1 MRRTSPWVIVPAAVS
16 LAYAIAVVVAAWR
29 APEKGFQAFIGH
41 RVIHVE
47 SGGVADRAGLREGD
61 VIATIDGAPITSTFD
76 YAARLLDREPGQRVA
91 LGVDREATP
100 GVTAGATERLPIAL
114 VLEQSSPPWWALVAT
129 LLAAVLL
136 VLGLVAR
143 IGRPDDVV
151 ARRFYRTTV
160 IYAVVYVGA
169 LSWSRLLVHPVLG
182 VSFLLALF
190 VGPKLALDL
199 AIDFPHRSVSD
210 PIARRWRRISYVLAA
225 ALGAICATALVV
237 AIADYASGRGDR
249 ALPWISAC
257 VALQIAIIPLQTAVG
272 LWFQI
277 RAHRSAQGETR
288 AQLRWSIYGQA
299 LCAVPGVA
307 AVPVAFVDLDRF
319 LIVRYQPFVVAVAIL
334 WFVAYGFAVLR
345 VRLADVDALIKSSLG
360 YAVTTGAAATVY
372 LAIVLA
378 AGWLTGR
385 LVGDAGPWPHLVAG
399 LVAAALFG
407 PLRARVSRWVDL
419 RFFRD
424 RHHYIEA
431 LRRAGESLALLREPA
446 DLAREAV
453 EQVVAAVRAEWGALY
468 LASGEIAYRVGDG
481 EAAIDVPVG
490 DAHLV
495 LGPRK
500 SGDLYSSEDRD
511 LLGALAS
518 QLAVALGNARSFGTI
533 AEMSRTLEGQNL
545 EIRELRDRLEDE
557 NRFLRARVDA
567 ATDGATLVGDSKA
580 IRELRSTAERVARSS
595 ASVLVLGESGT
606 GKGLLARTLHASSP
620 RAAGPFLHVDCGAI
634 AASVFESELFG
645 HERGAFTGATRLR
658 RGPIELADGGTLFLD
673 EIGELPLE
681 LQPKLLRV
689 LEDRA
694 VVRVGATQ
702 PVIVDARIV
711 AATNRKLEDLVAHGQ
726 FREDLYFRLRVLEI
740 EVPPLRARRADLAAL
755 CESLVPRVARRC
767 GRAPRSVSADA
778 LAKMTDYS
786 WPGNVREL
794 ENVLERALVLGD
806 HGDITAAEIELSE
819 RAPAIAAP
827 IGDTD
832 LPHDAA
838 MEDIERRRLTQA
850 LRAADGNQSH
860 AARALGIPRTT
871 LVNKLRRHGL
881 L

>member
-29 APEKGFQAFIGH
+29 APDKGFQAFIGH

-47 SGGVADRAGLREGD
+47 TGGVADRAGLHEGD
-61 VIATIDGAPITSTFD
+61 VIATIDGVAVASTFD
-76 YAARLLDREPGQRVA
+76 YAARVLDRDPGETVV
-91 LGVDREATP
+91 LGIDRP
-100 GVTAGATERLPIAL
+100 GGAPERISMTL
-114 VLEQSSPPWWALVAT
+114 VLEQSPPPWSALVAT

-143 IGRPDDVV
+143 IGRPVDVV

-190 VGPKLALDL
+190 IGPKLALDF
-199 AIDFPHRSVSD
+199 AIDFPHRAVSD
-210 PIARRWRRISYVLAA
+210 PIARRWRRISLAIAA
-225 ALGAICATALVV
+225 ALGATCATALGI
-237 AIADYASGRGDR
+237 AIADYASGGGDR
-249 ALPWISAC
+249 ALSWISAC
-257 VALQIAIIPLQTAVG
+257 VALQIAIIPLHTVVG

-277 RAHRSAQGETR
+277 RAHRSAQGEAR

-307 AVPVAFVDLDRF
+307 AIPVAFVDLDRF

-378 AGWLTGR
+378 AGWLTGQ

-424 RHHYIEA
+424 RHHYVEA
-431 LRRAGESLALLREPA
+431 LRRVGESLALLREPA

-453 EQVVAAVRAEWGALY
+453 EQVVAAVRAEWGAFY
-468 LASGEIAYRVGDG
+468 LASGDIAYRVG
-481 EAAIDVPVG
+481 EPAPELEAPAAIDVAVG
-490 DAHLV
+490 DARLV

-518 QLAVALGNARSFGTI
+518 QLAVALGNARSYGTI
-533 AEMSRTLEGQNL
+533 AEMSRTLEVQNV

-557 NRFLRARVDA
+557 NRFLRARIDA
-567 ATDGATLVGDSKA
+567 ATEGATLVGDSRA
-580 IRELRSTAERVARSS
+580 IRELRSTVERVARSS

-620 RAAGPFLHVDCGAI
+620 RSSGPFMHVDCGAI

-689 LEDRA
+689 LEDRG

-702 PVIVDARIV
+702 PVIVDVRIV
-711 AATNRKLEDLVAHGQ
+711 AATNRKLEDLVA
-726 FREDLYFRLRVLEI
+726 R
-740 EVPPLRARRADLAAL
+740 
-755 CESLVPRVARRC
+755 
-767 GRAPRSVSADA
+767 
-778 LAKMTDYS
+778 
-786 WPGNVREL
+786 
-794 ENVLERALVLGD
+794 
-806 HGDITAAEIELSE
+806 
-819 RAPAIAAP
+819 
-827 IGDTD
+827 
-832 LPHDAA
+832 
-838 MEDIERRRLTQA
+838 
-850 LRAADGNQSH
+850 
-860 AARALGIPRTT
+860 
-871 LVNKLRRHGL
+871 
-881 L
+881 